1 MKPSKKIRNI
11 KCRRDIMQYNE
22 YILNCI
28 LLYSVFNGCIPTK
41 IMIPQICAPAAALYY
56 AFCPRKFRPNST
68 ATVVCYNYSAD
79 RVMPLQET
87 KLYK

>member
-1 MKPSKKIRNI
+1 MKPYKKIRNI

-28 LLYSVFNGCIPTK
+28 LLYSVFNGSIPTK

-56 AFCPRKFRPNST
+56 AFCPAEVPAEFNGHGCLLQLQCRSRDAITGNK
-68 ATVVCYNYSAD
+68 VV
-79 RVMPLQET
+79 
-87 KLYK
+87 